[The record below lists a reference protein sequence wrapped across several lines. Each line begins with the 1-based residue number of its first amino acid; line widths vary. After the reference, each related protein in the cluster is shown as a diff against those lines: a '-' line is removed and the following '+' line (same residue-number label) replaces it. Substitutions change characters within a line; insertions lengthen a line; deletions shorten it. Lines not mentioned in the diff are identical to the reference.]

1 MSETKEMSK
10 RDQVLE
16 MLKEGGHT
24 RDEIAQKLEMSTASV
39 SSQFTYLRWMGYYII
54 YDENKILSLVDQ
66 DEYEKWQAEKERN
79 KKTKA
84 VSTRTPEEQAEA
96 LEKTLGNQTK
106 QLDNWREKLVKID
119 ADMEKMPNDE
129 ELQDMQAEAQANI
142 TLLEIKMKRNK
153 AKLESLGDDLDFDD
167 DDDDD
172 NGDDELL

>member
-16 MLKEGGHT
+16 MLKEGGYT
-24 RDEIAQKLEMSTASV
+24 RDEIAQKLDMTTASV
-39 SSQFTYLRWMGYYII
+39 SSQFTYLRWMGHFII
-54 YDENKILSLVDQ
+54 YDENRILSLVDQ
-66 DEYEKWQAEKERN
+66 DEYEKWQAEKEKNR
-79 KKTKA
+79 KTKS

-96 LEKTLGNQTK
+96 LEKTLENQTK

-153 AKLESLGDDLDFDD
+153 AKLESLGFDD
-167 DDDDD
+167 Y
-172 NGDDELL
+172 DDEDEEEEEEEELL